1 MALNKLRAPQMK
13 ALILRAAA
21 EVRHLN
27 PHIGAAQQ
35 VVIESEYAEV
45 ERERQQRERLWDEME
60 RQRSAPDANEP
71 AAQAVDADRG
81 E

>member
-1 MALNKLRAPQMK
+1 MALNKQRAPQMK

-21 EVRHLN
+21 EVKRLN

-35 VVIESEYAEV
+35 VAIESEYAEV
-45 ERERQQRERLWDEME
+45 EHERIQRERLWDEME
-60 RQRSAPDANEP
+60 RQRRTPDAIEP